1 MMEKFIDMLFEP
13 INEFLRGFISF
24 LPGLLAMLFILILG
38 FISAWIVR
46 IVLLR
51 IFKVINFDIWC
62 DRVGLTA
69 IIRKGDVWAKPSEV
83 FGRILFWFLIIL
95 FLMIGLSALQLKTI
109 DGLIAQFFLYIPRAF
124 SALLILIV
132 GYIFAGFVSRAV
144 LIAAVNSGYHYAKIL
159 AEAVRLLFVVLI
171 LAMSLEQLQIAPGIV
186 MAAFSIIFGGI
197 VLALAIAFGVGGID
211 AAKRIIERGGEERR
225 EEKKEEVGRDI
236 EHL

>member
-1 MMEKFIDMLFEP
+1 MEKFIDMLFEP

>member
-1 MMEKFIDMLFEP
+1 MENFIDMLFEP
-13 INEFLRGFISF
+13 MNDFWKGFVSF
-24 LPGLLAMLFILILG
+24 LPNLLIMLFTLILG
-38 FISAWIVR
+38 FLFAWILR
-46 IVLLR
+46 LVLLR
-51 IFKVINFDIWC
+51 IFSVINFDIWC

-109 DGLIAQFFLYIPRAF
+109 DDLTAQFFLYIPRAF

-211 AAKRIIERGGEERR
+211 AAKRIIERGGEERG

>member
-1 MMEKFIDMLFEP
+1 MENFMDMLFEP

-38 FISAWIVR
+38 LIFAWIVR

-225 EEKKEEVGRDI
+225 EEKKEEVGRDV

>member
-1 MMEKFIDMLFEP
+1 MENFMDMLFEP

>member
-1 MMEKFIDMLFEP
+1 MMENFMDMLFEP

-38 FISAWIVR
+38 LIFAWIVR

>member
-1 MMEKFIDMLFEP
+1 
-13 INEFLRGFISF
+13 
-24 LPGLLAMLFILILG
+24 MLFILILG
-38 FISAWIVR
+38 VIFAWIVR
-46 IVLLR
+46 LILLR
-51 IFKVINFDIWC
+51 VFKVINFDIWC

-95 FLMIGLSALQLKTI
+95 FLMIGLSALELKTI
-109 DGLIAQFFLYIPRAF
+109 DDMIAQFFLYIPRAF

-132 GYIFAGFVSRAV
+132 GYIFAGFISRAV
-144 LIAAVNSGYHYAKIL
+144 LIASVNSGYHYAKIL

-211 AAKRIIERGGEERR
+211 AAKRIIERGGEEKR

>member
-1 MMEKFIDMLFEP
+1 MMENFIDMLFEP

-38 FISAWIVR
+38 LIFAWIVR

>member
-1 MMEKFIDMLFEP
+1 MENFIDMLFEP
-13 INEFLRGFISF
+13 MNDFWKGFVSF
-24 LPGLLAMLFILILG
+24 LPNLLIMLFTLILG
-38 FISAWIVR
+38 FLFAWILR
-46 IVLLR
+46 LVLLR
-51 IFKVINFDIWC
+51 IFSVINFDTWC
-62 DRVGLTA
+62 DKVGLTA
-69 IIRKGDVWAKPSEV
+69 IIRKGDVWAKPSEA
-83 FGRILFWFLIIL
+83 FGRILYWFLIIL

-109 DGLIAQFFLYIPRAF
+109 DDLIAQFFLYIPRAF

>member
-1 MMEKFIDMLFEP
+1 MENFMDMLFEP

-38 FISAWIVR
+38 LIFAWIVR